1 MQWKHA
7 LAPLPY
13 SAKPLGGEGAGSH
26 EERVFNHMF
35 FCYLFG
41 CSISQKLIQYLK
53 QKMESLNGDRV
64 RQNKENKK
72 LIICTSDKGI

>member
-13 SAKPLGGEGAGSH
+13 SAKPLGGEPRRKS
-26 EERVFNHMF
+26 FNHMF

-53 QKMESLNGDRV
+53 QKMESLNGDSL

-72 LIICTSDKGI
+72 LTICTSDKGI